1 MVTVSVEQDGVN
13 IYKENVRLK
22 DKKKLNI
29 DIKGSGTSKIN
40 VIFNGDGLNDFM
52 YMTFTFD
59 LENNSY
65 SDVKTN
71 PLPKKEISTT
81 QPTTHAEEPTTS
93 APDEEG

>member
-65 SDVKTN
+65 SDVKTR
-71 PLPKKEISTT
+71 LPKTDVELL
-81 QPTTHAEEPTTS
+81 
-93 APDEEG
+93 